1 MEEKLGNLSQKEEII
16 EHLNSVKG
24 FLGPPPLE
32 QPDSE
37 KGIQEEK
44 EVPQEE
50 EEFINLEQ
58 QIEGLLSKKNELK
71 AKLEV
76 EKLSKKLETIDAP
89 EVASSNY

>member
-50 EEFINLEQ
+50 EKFINLEQ
-58 QIEGLLSKKNELK
+58 HEGLLSKKNELK

-89 EVASSNY
+89 EVPSSNY